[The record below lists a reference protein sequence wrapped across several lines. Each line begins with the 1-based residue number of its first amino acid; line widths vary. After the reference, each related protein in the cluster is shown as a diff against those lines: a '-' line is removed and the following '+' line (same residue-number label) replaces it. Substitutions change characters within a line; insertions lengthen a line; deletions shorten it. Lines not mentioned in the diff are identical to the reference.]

1 MYVLDDYVDGRRNAL
16 TLSRSAISEL
26 DTGMGGV
33 SVRLFVHHNAL
44 INDVRSGSFQY
55 RVAQALYIVPHSL
68 THSLLRLTS

>member
-33 SVRLFVHHNAL
+33 SVRLFVHHKL
-44 INDVRSGSFQY
+44 LLMTYD
-55 RVAQALYIVPHSL
+55 QAVFN
-68 THSLLRLTS
+68 TA